1 MRHAADQKV
10 IEQLKARLRGNKGGS
25 DDRGP
30 DVRRVRRLV
39 AQRLC
44 PVRGTLLPLAQLAGQ
59 LAMNWHLRLLAWRA
73 GRKSMR
79 SDRML
84 PPSAAASSSTTGSGV
99 LALKRVTIRHCA
111 AERPHPIRRRNSPW
125 SARERRRVSAGF
137 ERWPPAGIRR
147 RPQGP
152 RNRSTS
158 SFRMR
163 FKPRITAASKGNF
176 VHLCTIPGMESEK
189 VDQRIVLLRAG
200 RSWTRSTSGARISG
214 PLPSRNQAIRQ
225 LDRLWAGGAAPEE
238 AV

>member
-1 MRHAADQKV
+1 M
-10 IEQLKARLRGNKGGS
+10 
-25 DDRGP
+25 
-30 DVRRVRRLV
+30 
-39 AQRLC
+39 
-44 PVRGTLLPLAQLAGQ
+44 LLPLAQPAGQ

-152 RNRSTS
+152 RNRSIS

-176 VHLCTIPGMESEK
+176 VHLCTITGMESEK
-189 VDQRIVLLRAG
+189 VDQRIVLFAQVAAG
-200 RSWTRSTSGARISG
+200 RDRRVAHASAALSRQEIRRSANFIDFG
-214 PLPSRNQAIRQ
+214 PEAQRQ
-225 LDRLWAGGAAPEE
+225 KKQVDPGGA
-238 AV
+238 